1 MSTQAYFISG
11 DSKFYLKA
19 GVTSGLFL
27 KKINLV
33 DPTITGT
40 QTVNGDQRVNG
51 NLYLSNLDVN
61 NIDYALFSGLNVLIK
76 SGDIVSDS
84 NIFAK
89 NLVYNTGNQTISGVK
104 TFATEVTAPN
114 LVYNSGYQVINGSKT
129 FNDSIIFY
137 SGVTFLR
144 NGGSADADI
153 DLLGRPYLNTRASI
167 GTDTGILGQSIN
179 TLNTEREIKIWET
192 GGAVTA
198 VGYGPYIR
206 IGRSG
211 VLISEKTESKVGIG
225 TLFPKEKLHISGGN
239 LRVDNSGIFSLSG
252 ATPLSVPNNPL
263 SIVGSGNTYL
273 QVNIQNIA
281 TGTTSTAD
289 LVITANNG
297 TDTTNYI
304 NLGINNSGYNDPA
317 FSNGSGYDGYLF
329 VNGGSLDIGTQTVNT
344 AIEFHA
350 GGTTANR
357 VIARIDGSGL
367 NIVSGN
373 LRLNNTVMPLTGD
386 RLVYIN
392 MNNNSDTMA
401 AGINYFGQLAVGYKS
416 FAGGRAFQILQDLII
431 KKATWTHIVGTL
443 PVGTPNNT
451 NGLSSGFVVI
461 SSNSAFTSPTF
472 GLISENVSA
481 SGDNNAAT
489 NFSKE
494 FNPPLKINSGDYIV
508 GALTAP
514 LWSTSQPATTRNS
527 INLYCYY

>member
-19 GVTSGLFL
+19 GATTGLFL

-33 DPTITGT
+33 EPTITGT
-40 QTVNGDQRVNG
+40 QIINGDQRVNG

-61 NIDYALFSGLNVLIK
+61 NIDYALFSGLNILIK
-76 SGDIVSDS
+76 SGDIVSDT

-114 LVYNSGYQVINGSKT
+114 LVYNSGDQTINGSKT
-129 FNDSIIFY
+129 FNNSITFY

-144 NGGSADADI
+144 NAGGADADI
-153 DLLGRPYLNTRASI
+153 DLLSRFPINTRASI

-225 TLFPKEKLHISGGN
+225 TLFPTEKVHISGGN

-252 ATPLSVPNNPL
+252 ASTIPLPNNPL
-263 SIVGSGNTYL
+263 SIVGSGNTYVQL
-273 QVNIQNIA
+273 NIQNRA
-281 TGTTSTAD
+281 TGKLASAD

-297 TDTTNYI
+297 TDNTNYI
-304 NLGINNSGYNDPA
+304 NLGINNSGYSDLE
-317 FSNGSGYDGYLF
+317 FSAGTGLDGYLYID
-329 VNGGSLDIGTQTVNT
+329 GGNLDIGTKTPNT
-344 AIEFHA
+344 AVEFHA

-357 VIARIDGSGL
+357 TIARIDQSGL

-392 MNNNSDTMA
+392 MNNNSDSYITNTHNFFGQMAIGYKANA
-401 AGINYFGQLAVGYKS
+401 AGRQ
-416 FAGGRAFQILQDLII
+416 FQILQDLLVR
-431 KKATWTHIVGTL
+431 KATWTHITATTIGSPNLAASGFLFTTGATNNQMILIADAILPSGSDTNNCFNYSKIFDPPIVIKSGDFIVASIYNAGGYTTL
-443 PVGTPNNT
+443 PAG
-451 NGLSSGFVVI
+451 
-461 SSNSAFTSPTF
+461 
-472 GLISENVSA
+472 
-481 SGDNNAAT
+481 
-489 NFSKE
+489 
-494 FNPPLKINSGDYIV
+494 
-508 GALTAP
+508 
-514 LWSTSQPATTRNS
+514 TRNS

>member
-19 GVTSGLFL
+19 GTTTGLFL

-40 QTVNGDQRVNG
+40 QIINGNQTING

-114 LVYNSGYQVINGSKT
+114 LVYNSGYQVINGPKT
-129 FNDSIIFY
+129 FNDSIVLF

-153 DLLGRPYLNTRASI
+153 DLLSRPYLNSRVSI

-225 TLFPKEKLHISGGN
+225 TLFPTEKVHISGGN

-252 ATPLSVPNNPL
+252 VIPLSVPNNPL

-273 QVNIQNIA
+273 QVNIQNRA

-297 TDTTNYI
+297 TDTANYI
-304 NLGINNSGYNDPA
+304 NLGINNSGYNDSA

-329 VNGGSLDIGTQTVNT
+329 VNGGNLDIGTQTANT
-344 AIEFHA
+344 NIEFHA

-357 VIARIDGSGL
+357 VIARIDQAGL

-386 RLVYIN
+386 RFVVIN
-392 MNNNSDTMA
+392 LNNNSDTYQS
-401 AGINYFGQLAVGYKS
+401 GRHGFFGQRAIGYKAY
-416 FAGGRAFQILQDLII
+416 AGARQFQILQDLSIRR
-431 KKATWTHIVGTL
+431 ATWTYIAGSL
-443 PVGTPNNT
+443 GGPT
-451 NGLSSGFVVI
+451 NSAASGFLFITGSTNNQQVLIVDSI
-461 SSNSAFTSPTF
+461 FHSGALPTDDCF
-472 GLISENVSA
+472 NHSKIFDPPITIK
-481 SGDNNAAT
+481 SGDFIVA
-489 NFSKE
+489 SVY
-494 FNPPLKINSGDYIV
+494 NSPGLYTT
-508 GALTAP
+508 ALP
-514 LWSTSQPATTRNS
+514 GGTRNS
-527 INLYCYY
+527 LNLYCYY